1 MQWIEVTIKTT
12 SAAID
17 LVCDRLTVLGFDRFI
32 IDDQQ
37 DFERFLEENHQY
49 WDYVDEDLEQKMQG
63 LSQIRLYLE
72 DSAAA
77 PEQIST
83 LRDDLAVLRR
93 DYPAVD
99 FGSLE
104 VALANVRDEDWE
116 NNWKQYYKPLAIG
129 EKLLVVPEWLNP
141 ENPENRVVVL
151 LDPGMIF
158 GTGAHASTQMCMREL
173 ERAIQGGEQVLD
185 LGSGSGILSITALLL
200 GASHATGV
208 DIDPKAEDIARQNAA
223 INQIFA
229 DRFTALTGDVIG
241 DTAMMEKLEAHYDV
255 VLANIV
261 ADVIIPLAPVVPHF
275 LGEDSVFICSGILN
289 TRLSEVISALEA
301 AGLQVLSTE
310 QQEDWCRV
318 TAVLAG

>member
-17 LVCDRLTVLGFDRFI
+17 LVCDRLTVLGFDSFI

-77 PEQIST
+77 PEQISA

-129 EKLLVVPEWLNP
+129 ERLLVVPEWLNP

-261 ADVIIPLAPVVPHF
+261 ADVIIPLAPVVPQF